1 MKNQIEKAIVSVV
14 EALNDRKCYFAAKF
28 LSEKMVVRGTRPR
41 LQGGKL
47 PAKGSNLHIS
57 LVIGRP
63 NFAQRLFI
71 KACKKAGE
79 PFPVKRV
86 QLKFTK

>member
-1 MKNQIEKAIVSVV
+1 MNKEIEKAITVVVSYFYEPKV
-14 EALNDRKCYFAAKF
+14 YFAAKF
-28 LSEKMVVRGTRPR
+28 LSEKLVVRATRPR
-41 LQGGKL
+41 YNGKL
-47 PAKGSNLHIS
+47 PSKGSNLQVS

-63 NFAQRLFI
+63 NFAQKLFI

-79 PFPVKRV
+79 PFPVKKV